1 MTKINYESDFELP
14 IILSENIQ
22 GKDFRI
28 EFTTD
33 KQAIYC
39 ASCING
45 EYSTNIRKGEKE
57 NLYYVVFR
65 NHRLGVGLLKAKVFS
80 SHTYEF
86 SPDGK
91 MQEVVPL
98 FNLNIELWVRATDSE
113 DIPTI
118 EISNKDSLA
127 RLQDELEQ
135 KQDQLKS
142 GENIKTINGQSILG
156 NGNISIQGANGS
168 AYDDTE
174 IRNLIVDT
182 RTTLSNRINL
192 LTEKTNTI
200 ESQINEAERNI
211 VGLSDGVV
219 VIYENLTNQ
228 LDDRPTKN
236 EVDKAIKNAITNTL
250 NTGV

>member
-39 ASCING
+39 ASYING
-45 EYSTNIRKGEKE
+45 EYSTNIRKGDKE

-80 SHTYEF
+80 SHNYEF

-182 RTTLSNRINL
+182 RSALSNRINTIGQSL
-192 LTEKTNTI
+192 QNKDTELF
-200 ESQINEAERNI
+200 NEIRELSDST
-211 VGLSDGVV
+211 VGLF
-219 VIYENLTNQ
+219 ENLTTQ

-250 NTGV
+250 NTVV